1 VLIHILVGPSVGGL
15 FGLIGYAINRGDRFR
30 RLLVLIGVVMA
41 IGAAACA
48 AWWLAHGGQ
57 L

>member
-1 VLIHILVGPSVGGL
+1 L
-15 FGLIGYAINRGDRFR
+15 FGLIGYAINRRDRFR
-30 RLLVLIGVVMA
+30 RLLVLIGVVVA
-41 IGAAACA
+41 LGAAACA